1 MVLKNF
7 CKEKR
12 FVGLAQIAVV
22 SYLFMTGYVMAVA
35 KNIQIENIEYGK
47 YNSK

>member
-1 MVLKNF
+1 MVLNNS

-12 FVGLAQIAVV
+12 FDGLAPIEEGA
-22 SYLFMTGYVMAVA
+22 YRFMTVYVMAVA